1 MDPAEKP
8 TQDTAGDYAA
18 SRPAVRVFTC
28 AE

>member
-1 MDPAEKP
+1 MDLAERP

-18 SRPAVRVFTC
+18 SRPAVRVFIC

>member
-1 MDPAEKP
+1 MDLAERP

-18 SRPAVRVFTC
+18 RRPAVRVFIR